1 MGREHCTLYSDCLY
15 AKYYHETSPK
25 AFSTDFFS
33 YTPPL
38 TLDTTKDT
46 LGTYSLHTYP
56 QRVLTNLILIWR
68 TGDITFYIGILL
80 VEETITKHHY
90 KHLAQLSPTI
100 HRY

>member
-1 MGREHCTLYSDCLY
+1 MQ
-15 AKYYHETSPK
+15 
-25 AFSTDFFS
+25 AFTTDFFY
-33 YTPPL
+33 YTLPL
-38 TLDTTKDT
+38 KSDITKDT
-46 LGTYSLHTYP
+46 RRTYSLHTYP